1 MEFYFELRAY
11 ALHLHGNMCKKE
23 NNFWLGTSWI
33 MGKAFFPKVLIFLYC
48 FYYFKKYCIVNY
60 EFFCI
65 PIVSVT
71 MGIC

>member
-48 FYYFKKYCIVNY
+48 FYYFKK
-60 EFFCI
+60 
-65 PIVSVT
+65 
-71 MGIC
+71 